1 MRSEPLPFLLNDVFR
16 SDLEKLYQE
25 YFPKIY
31 NYFFYQLLHK
41 ESAEDLTSRTF
52 LKAAEHISDYNP
64 DKAQISTWLWTIAQN
79 TLIDFYRTQ
88 KPELS
93 IDHET
98 IKTDTALS
106 VSFEEQYD
114 KISNPARKALYMAL
128 TQLSERDRLFVYH
141 KYFFGE
147 NYHDISMQFGINEST
162 LATILQRAK
171 AKLRKYIEE

>member
-1 MRSEPLPFLLNDVFR
+1 MPSSDI
-16 SDLEKLYQE
+16 DLEKLYQE
-25 YFPKIY
+25 HFSKIY
-31 NYFFYQLLHK
+31 NYFFYQLLHR
-41 ESAEDLTSRTF
+41 ENAEDLTSCTF

-141 KYFFGE
+141 KYFLGE
-147 NYHDISMQFGINEST
+147 NYHDISMQSGINEST
-162 LATILQRAK
+162 LATNLQRAK